1 MNLKKKSCL
10 LIFCFIKWKCSTP
23 RNTSSPFTHL
33 LPSTFPLQINTN
45 ESIVQAHVFLK
56 VGASYKIYAI
66 TSNPYNPYG
75 WINVFWSETIGKKN
89 YNVLIVDYRFRLTV
103 SCFWNKGFRVSDI
116 RLCDV
121 CIFIYSVSAW
131 KKRVISTTTWNKS
144 IFPSIYICFNC
155 FSFTWNM
162 KNVRLLFHNSR
173 IRPLIL

>member
-1 MNLKKKSCL
+1 M
-10 LIFCFIKWKCSTP
+10 
-23 RNTSSPFTHL
+23 SSPFTHL
-33 LPSTFPLQINTN
+33 LPSCHPRCNRLSFFKLTQIKKNT
-45 ESIVQAHVFLK
+45 SLWIRIIKAHMFLK

-89 YNVLIVDYRFRLTV
+89 YNVLIVYYRFRLTV

-131 KKRVISTTTWNKS
+131 KKRAISTTTWNKS